1 MPRTAAARRDPA
13 DEAATTRVDE
23 LIRLGRGQGHLSL
36 TELRAAFAEAGVS
49 ASEGRSIIRELAEA
63 GVRLGNEPAGGGDAA
78 QERARTGTEDMDTAL
93 LTESPDAAE
102 EPGPDGLDAA
112 EVAAEAEAVALA
124 ARQPGRGRQPAR
136 WPRSTST
143 TRRRPW
149 ATRCTPT

>member
-36 TELRAAFAEAGVS
+36 AELRAAFAEAGMS

-78 QERARTGTEDMDTAL
+78 QERARTARRTWTL
-93 LTESPDAAE
+93 HCSPNR
-102 EPGPDGLDAA
+102 
-112 EVAAEAEAVALA
+112 VALP
-124 ARQPGRGRQPAR
+124 RSPGRTAR
-136 WPRSTST
+136 ARPRW
-143 TRRRPW
+143 RLRPW
-149 ATRCTPT
+149 PWPS